1 MLYNSVKKQGARTDI
16 TCRQSDDKSKTSESI
31 GAQYGIG
38 SRTVERAAKAVEAIA
53 DTPLQAEV
61 AQGTIRLNEA
71 AKDWMDANQLGRRN
85 LTPEQFTLLLG
96 RRYNRAKKSQGGTGA
111 NQHSE
116 QTGQSGQSAGTS
128 ARLAS
133 EHGVSERTVRRA
145 GQYAS
150 AVEALEQALPGAIEP
165 GSAPPRRAVVEA
177 AKLVEK
183 DPQQAA
189 RVLAG

>member
-96 RRYNRAKKSQGGTGA
+96 RRYNRVKSQGARTDLTSGKSCQKSRGTTA
-111 NQHSE
+111 S
-116 QTGQSGQSAGTS
+116 
-128 ARLAS
+128 RLAS
-133 EHGVSERTVRRA
+133 EHGVSERTVRNA

-165 GSAPPRRAVVEA
+165 GSAPPRRARGVSS
-177 AKLVEK
+177 KCSGR
-183 DPQQAA
+183 P
-189 RVLAG
+189 